1 MKKKVILDTLILL
14 SLGALSSLSLP
25 PINLFLINFFS
36 FSFFFIFLHNKLN
49 NKLSKKTF
57 FYYGWLFGYGYFLTS
72 LYWITISLTFDKNL
86 QYLIPISL
94 IIIPA
99 FLALF
104 YGLITYFFS
113 LFKIKSLISSF
124 FLFSLLFGLVEFLR
138 GNILTGFPWNL
149 TIYSMSNSVNF
160 LSFISVIGTYS
171 FNLIIISFFTFPAV
185 YILRKSKKEIFLCI
199 VFLLLPIIFFSY
211 SLFYKQEFLSNKLV
225 KNSHIIRI
233 ISSDISLDRFYNNDE
248 PENVIKE
255 LIELSSPEK
264 DKKIFFIWPEGI
276 IPNIYQ
282 DEIISYINLF
292 NDKFDKDHL
301 IGIGV
306 NSRILNSNKDMYFN
320 SLSIFDHNLNLIEN
334 YNKVNLVPFGEFLPF
349 EAFLN
354 KLGLNTITNNFGSFT
369 KGNDRKVISLNSE
382 NELQTLKF
390 LPLICYEIIYTGNL
404 TKNLDY
410 NFILN
415 ISEDGWFG
423 KSIGPKQHFAH
434 SLFRAIETGKYVVR
448 SANNGMTAIINPLGE
463 IEKKL
468 DYEEVGFID
477 FHERRDIE
485 PTIFSKYGNKIFLV
499 LILLYIFLIFSFN
512 RINNG

>member
-1 MKKKVILDTLILL
+1 
-14 SLGALSSLSLP
+14 
-25 PINLFLINFFS
+25 
-36 FSFFFIFLHNKLN
+36 
-49 NKLSKKTF
+49 
-57 FYYGWLFGYGYFLTS
+57 
-72 LYWITISLTFDKNL
+72 
-86 QYLIPISL
+86 
-94 IIIPA
+94 
-99 FLALF
+99 
-104 YGLITYFFS
+104 
-113 LFKIKSLISSF
+113 
-124 FLFSLLFGLVEFLR
+124 
-138 GNILTGFPWNL
+138 
-149 TIYSMSNSVNF
+149 MSNSVNF

-211 SLFYKQEFLSNKLV
+211 SLFYIQEFLSNKLV

-390 LPLICYEIIYTGNL
+390 LPLICYEIIYT
-404 TKNLDY
+404 
-410 NFILN
+410 
-415 ISEDGWFG
+415 
-423 KSIGPKQHFAH
+423 
-434 SLFRAIETGKYVVR
+434 
-448 SANNGMTAIINPLGE
+448 E
-463 IEKKL
+463 I
-468 DYEEVGFID
+468 
-477 FHERRDIE
+477 
-485 PTIFSKYGNKIFLV
+485 
-499 LILLYIFLIFSFN
+499 
-512 RINNG
+512 